1 MGVLIVKGNSTKEFT
16 CDVMYIKFV
25 FKAWDNTSEQA
36 IGKVRTNCNAF
47 IQALEN
53 EGVSIENIHLNDE
66 KITTSKDDKNI
77 IWVNASRKIELRLKF
92 NMNFLN
98 CISDIVRDNGFTVD
112 MDVSFTL
119 SNMNEIHAQLIKD
132 AVIDSKNKA
141 EMIAQ
146 TMGQKVK
153 GIIELD
159 AKHISSDLDDNI
171 FYDIF
176 AKFNRN
182 SESVS
187 DRLKAPLT
195 KEYENVE
202 VKWEIE

>member
-1 MGVLIVKGNSTKEFT
+1 
-16 CDVMYIKFV
+16 
-25 FKAWDNTSEQA
+25 
-36 IGKVRTNCNAF
+36 
-47 IQALEN
+47 
-53 EGVSIENIHLNDE
+53 
-66 KITTSKDDKNI
+66 
-77 IWVNASRKIELRLKF
+77 
-92 NMNFLN
+92 
-98 CISDIVRDNGFTVD
+98 
-112 MDVSFTL
+112 
-119 SNMNEIHAQLIKD
+119 
-132 AVIDSKNKA
+132 
-141 EMIAQ
+141 MIAQ